1 MNFTA
6 MKLAMKDSIF
16 NVIEQ
21 MFFLPIDV
29 QDNHKSAKDRLP
41 NTSLITAGVGF
52 NGPSDGMFILSIPED
67 LATSMAVD
75 FLGISPEMITS
86 EQIIGTVKEMINML
100 AGSTL
105 SAYESEVAF
114 NLQIP
119 EIIAAQKPATSDSEP
134 EQAIL
139 LLIETLDNRMAFQ
152 LNLAGSGINA

>member
-21 MFFLPIDV
+21 MFFLPINV
-29 QDNHKSAKDRLP
+29 RETNGSANDDLP

-52 NGPSDGMFILSIPED
+52 NGPYVGIFMLSIPEA

-75 FLGISPEMITS
+75 FLGISPEMIS
-86 EQIIGTVKEMINML
+86 SDQIDGTVKEMINML
-100 AGSTL
+100 AGTAL
-105 SAYESEVAF
+105 SAYEPEAVF

-119 EIIAAQKPATSDSEP
+119 EMIAVPKPTKPGTEP
-134 EQAIL
+134 EGSIL
-139 LLIETLDNRMAFQ
+139 LLIETQDNRMAFRLQ
-152 LNLAGSGINA
+152 LAGSGINA